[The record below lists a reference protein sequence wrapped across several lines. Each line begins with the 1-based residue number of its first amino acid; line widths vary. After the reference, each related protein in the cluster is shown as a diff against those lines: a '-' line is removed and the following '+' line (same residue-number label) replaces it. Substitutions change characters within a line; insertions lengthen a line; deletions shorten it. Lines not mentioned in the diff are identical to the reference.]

1 MTVKFATNVPVEL
14 RMRSLT
20 PKPVDSQF
28 GGIQHQFLSEQGAF
42 YVSPV
47 VGGILVEQFRKLN
60 IAAGEPIEIMK
71 AEVVANGGK
80 RIQWQVAKIGFAVGE
95 QGDGTFVVATPDP
108 PTELEQRLKA
118 SIELVEQRKGGWRP
132 PETPRAPAAA
142 AAPEPEWARHLVA
155 QSCALVDS
163 YAAVLRHAARHDNV
177 RGDDVRSLFL
187 SAFINVS
194 KSGARSVA

>member
-1 MTVKFATNVPVEL
+1 
-14 RMRSLT
+14 MRSLT
-20 PKPVDSQF
+20 GKPVDSQF

-118 SIELVEQRKGGWRP
+118 SIELVEQRKQAQRSMVA
-132 PETPRAPAAA
+132 T
-142 AAPEPEWARHLVA
+142 AAPEPEWARHLVN
-155 QSCALVDS
+155 QTNSLIDS
-163 YAAVLRHAARHDNV
+163 FAAVMKHAARYDNV
-177 RGDDVRSLFL
+177 RGEDVRSIFL

-194 KSGARSVA
+194 KNGAGRNVA

>member
-1 MTVKFATNVPVEL
+1 MSNTVKFQTNVPVEL

-20 PKPVDSQF
+20 GKPVDSQF

-95 QGDGTFVVATPDP
+95 QGDGTFVVATPEP

-118 SIELVEQRKGGWRP
+118 SIELVEQRKQAQ
-132 PETPRAPAAA
+132 RAPAAA

-177 RGDDVRSLFL
+177 RGDDVRSIFL

-194 KSGARSVA
+194 KGAQRNVA

>member
-1 MTVKFATNVPVEL
+1 MSNTVKFQTNVPVEL

-20 PKPVDSQF
+20 GKPVDSQF

-60 IAAGEPIEIMK
+60 IAAGEPIEIVK
-71 AEVVANGGK
+71 AEVVANGGGK

-95 QGDGTFVVATPDP
+95 QGDGTFVVATPEP

-118 SIELVEQRKGGWRP
+118 SIELVEQRKQAQ
-132 PETPRAPAAA
+132 RAPAAA

-177 RGDDVRSLFL
+177 RGDDVRSIFL

-194 KSGARSVA
+194 KGAQRNVA

>member
-1 MTVKFATNVPVEL
+1 MTVKFQTNVPVEL

-20 PKPVDSQF
+20 GKPVDSQF
-28 GGIQHQFLSEQGAF
+28 GGIQHQFLTEQGAF

-60 IAAGEPIEIMK
+60 IAVGESIEIMK

-95 QGDGTFVVATPDP
+95 QGDGTFVVATPEP

-118 SIELVEQRKGGWRP
+118 SIELVEQRKP
-132 PETPRAPAAA
+132 AQRAPAAA
-142 AAPEPEWARHLVA
+142 AVPEPEWARHLVA

-194 KSGARSVA
+194 KGAQRNVA

>member
-1 MTVKFATNVPVEL
+1 MSNTVKFQTNVPVEL

-20 PKPVDSQF
+20 GKPVDSQF

-60 IAAGEPIEIMK
+60 IAAGEPIEIVK
-71 AEVVANGGK
+71 AEVVANGGGK

-95 QGDGTFVVATPDP
+95 QGDGTFVVATPEP

-118 SIELVEQRKGGWRP
+118 SIELVEQRKQAQ
-132 PETPRAPAAA
+132 RAPAAA
-142 AAPEPEWARHLVA
+142 AVPEPEWARHLVA

-177 RGDDVRSLFL
+177 RGDDVRSIFL

-194 KSGARSVA
+194 KGAQRNVA

>member
-1 MTVKFATNVPVEL
+1 MTVKFQTNVPVEL

-20 PKPVDSQF
+20 GKPVDSQF

-95 QGDGTFVVATPDP
+95 QGDGTFVVATPEP

-118 SIELVEQRKGGWRP
+118 SIELVEQRKQAQ
-132 PETPRAPAAA
+132 RAPAAA

-177 RGDDVRSLFL
+177 RGDDVRSIFL

-194 KSGARSVA
+194 KGAQRNVA